1 MAARKGK
8 LTAEERAFYSS
19 ETAEESRHQVRID
32 PNRPGFIRADED
44 GAPDEFEEDVGLS
57 KAGVKRKHVR
67 TDVGFLLVSELMH
80 QQGYD
85 SDSSQEGDK
94 KKKSKKRAKR
104 LQDDDEDAGFADNP
118 LIPPDAKEPPKDE
131 LDEEDEYG
139 KLKPKKIKFVDASE
153 IGGQEFS
160 DEEKDVEDEEESLPS
175 TPHDS
180 DDEELD
186 EEVGL
191 AGSKKHAPKIEKFNL
206 KQEQAEG
213 AFTADGGY
221 IRKAADPRAH
231 QDVWLEGLTKG
242 AVARAVKAREK
253 QKEREREVERRQ
265 QEEDHAF
272 SPLQRVEILIRAL
285 RPRETPFDALARL
298 NQGKQKKKWQTSQKW
313 KKNKIAVDE
322 AAKEGATTED
332 DPAKVKEQIELITS
346 AADKLLSLGMM
357 NIYSL
362 ARERLIMLFQEET
375 GERFQENA
383 KVRGGAKWEYKWPGT
398 DEVYTD
404 FTSENMRGWKADGFF
419 GDGVLVRQAGS
430 QDIWKNSSEMEF

>member
-1 MAARKGK
+1 MVTNKGM

-19 ETAEESRHQVRID
+19 EIAEENRHQVRID

-44 GAPDEFEEDVGLS
+44 QAVDEFEEDVGLS

-67 TDVGFLLVSELMH
+67 TDAGFVFVSELML

-94 KKKSKKRAKR
+94 KNKSKKRKKKS
-104 LQDDDEDAGFADNP
+104 QDEDDDDIFAGNP
-118 LIPPDAKEPPKDE
+118 PTPPDAKEPPKDE

-139 KLKPKKIKFVDASE
+139 KLKPKKIKFVDIGE
-153 IGGQEFS
+153 IEGQEFS

-253 QKEREREVERRQ
+253 QKERQREAERRQ

-272 SPLQRVEILIRAL
+272 SPVQRLEMLIRAL
-285 RPRETPFDALARL
+285 RPRETPFHALARL
-298 NQGKQKKKWQTSQKW
+298 NQGKQKKKWEPSQKW
-313 KKNKIAVDE
+313 KKNKMAVDE
-322 AAKEGATTED
+322 EATEGATMED

-346 AADKLLSLGMM
+346 AADKLLSLGTM
-357 NIYSL
+357 NVYSL

-375 GERFQENA
+375 GERFRENA
-383 KVRGGAKWEYKWPGT
+383 PLGGEANWEYKWPGT
-398 DEVYTD
+398 DEVYKD

-419 GDGVLVRQAGS
+419 GDGVLVRQASS
-430 QDIWKNSSEMEF
+430 QDDWKNSAEIEF

>member
-1 MAARKGK
+1 M

-19 ETAEESRHQVRID
+19 DIAEENRHQIRID

-44 GAPDEFEEDVGLS
+44 EAADEFEEDVGLS

-67 TDVGFLLVSELMH
+67 TDAGFLLVSELIH

-94 KKKSKKRAKR
+94 KKKSKKAAKR
-104 LQDDDEDAGFADNP
+104 NNDDDDMFAEKPPPPPPPGGDAQ
-118 LIPPDAKEPPKDE
+118 EQPKDE
-131 LDEEDEYG
+131 LEEEDEYG
-139 KLKPKKIKFVDASE
+139 KLKPKKIKFVDINNIE
-153 IGGQEFS
+153 GQEFS

-175 TPHDS
+175 TPNDS
-180 DDEELD
+180 DEEELD

-191 AGSKKHAPKIEKFNL
+191 AGSKKHAPKIERFNL

-242 AVARAVKAREK
+242 AVARAVKAAEK
-253 QKEREREVERRQ
+253 QREREREAERRQ
-265 QEEDHAF
+265 EEEEQAF
-272 SPLQRVEILIRAL
+272 SPTQRLEMLIRAL

-298 NQGKQKKKWQTSQKW
+298 NHDKKKKWQPSQKW
-313 KKNKIAVDE
+313 KKSKMAVDE
-322 AAKEGATTED
+322 TTED
-332 DPAKVKEQIELITS
+332 AKEEEDPVKLKEQIEMITA
-346 AADKLLSLGMM
+346 AADKLLALGTM

-362 ARERLIMLFQEET
+362 ARERLIMLYQDEA
-375 GERFQENA
+375 GERFRENA
-383 KVRGGAKWEYKWPGT
+383 QVGGDSKWEYKWPGT
-398 DEVYTD
+398 DEVYSD

-419 GDGVLVRQAGS
+419 GDGVLVRRAGS
-430 QDIWKNSSEMEF
+430 QDEWKDSTEIEF